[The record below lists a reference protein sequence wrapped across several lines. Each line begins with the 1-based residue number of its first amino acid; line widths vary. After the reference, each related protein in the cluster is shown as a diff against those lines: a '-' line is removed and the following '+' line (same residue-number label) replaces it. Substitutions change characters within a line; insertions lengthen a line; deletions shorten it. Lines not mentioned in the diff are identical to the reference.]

1 MAAYAPRQD
10 PVARSKVLEKRKLNW
25 KALQPKQSRLQS
37 ERKPRAA
44 VDFRQRVAPIIPRPA
59 LDISGT
65 YITNWERRCGGV
77 PLAGDGS
84 SANSKKVHQRR
95 GLSVDN
101 ITADTTTIASVPSVD
116 IP

>member
-1 MAAYAPRQD
+1 MAPYAPRQD
-10 PVARSKVLEKRKLNW
+10 QVARSKVLEKRKLNW

-59 LDISGT
+59 LDICGT
-65 YITNWERRCGGV
+65 YITNWERRRGV